1 MRQPFPSLVIRAN
14 SFEAQ
19 GSFAQNQATFLNP
32 DPKVVSDL
40 RALLE
45 EKNAGV
51 VAHFYMDAELQGV
64 LTACDWPHIFISD
77 SLAMADAAV
86 RMAEAGAKAV
96 FVLGVDF
103 MSENVRAVMDHA
115 GHADVPVYRLAVEDI
130 GCSLAESA
138 QGPAYRAWLN
148 KAAKN
153 DNALHVIYIN
163 TGLDVKAKAHVV
175 VPTIT
180 CTSSNVLKTI
190 LQADTQI
197 PNLSVHYGPD
207 TYMGQNLEVLFNTLA
222 DQDDSVIQA
231 LHPAHN
237 QASVRDLASRFDVFP
252 NGNCVVH
259 HMFGD
264 AVAKQVEEDYADAYV
279 TAHLEVPGEMF
290 ALGARAQTQGRGVVG
305 STSNILNFIKAKLA
319 EATEREGAEVLRFV
333 LGTESGMLTAI
344 VRAVRDLLAE
354 SGRDDLGVEI
364 IFPVA
369 QEAIAQTGDELGILP
384 GVSGGEGCSVAGGCA
399 SCPFMKMNELEGLFS
414 LLEAMGSQDLA
425 AYHPKAYSEQLAGRS
440 LAQVGTEPIL
450 HMRHFQRTGEMP
462 AELVSQVIAGSPA
475 GSPAG

>member
-1 MRQPFPSLVIRAN
+1 M
-14 SFEAQ
+14 
-19 GSFAQNQATFLNP
+19 
-32 DPKVVSDL
+32 
-40 RALLE
+40 
-45 EKNAGV
+45 
-51 VAHFYMDAELQGV
+51 
-64 LTACDWPHIFISD
+64 
-77 SLAMADAAV
+77 
-86 RMAEAGAKAV
+86 
-96 FVLGVDF
+96 
-103 MSENVRAVMDHA
+103 
-115 GHADVPVYRLAVEDI
+115 
-130 GCSLAESA
+130 
-138 QGPAYRAWLN
+138 
-148 KAAKN
+148 
-153 DNALHVIYIN
+153 
-163 TGLDVKAKAHVV
+163 

-207 TYMGQNLEVLFNTLA
+207 TYMGQNLEVLFRTLA
-222 DQDDSVIQA
+222 DQDDAVIQA

-264 AVAKQVEEDYADAYV
+264 AVARQVEEDYADAYI

-305 STSNILNFIKAKLA
+305 STSNILDFIKAKLA
-319 EATEREGAEVLRFV
+319 EAAQEKGPRVLRFV

-369 QEAIAQTGDELGILP
+369 QDAVAQTGDALGILP
-384 GVSGGEGCSVAGGCA
+384 GIAGGEGCSVAGGCA

-414 LLEAMGSQDLA
+414 LLQAMGSQDLTP
-425 AYHPKAYSEQLAGRS
+425 YHPKAYSEQLGGRS

-450 HMRHFQRTGEMP
+450 YMRHFQRTGQLP
-462 AELVSQVIAGSPA
+462 AELLELVVAGEQ
-475 GSPAG
+475 

>member
-1 MRQPFPSLVIRAN
+1 M
-14 SFEAQ
+14 
-19 GSFAQNQATFLNP
+19 
-32 DPKVVSDL
+32 
-40 RALLE
+40 
-45 EKNAGV
+45 
-51 VAHFYMDAELQGV
+51 
-64 LTACDWPHIFISD
+64 
-77 SLAMADAAV
+77 
-86 RMAEAGAKAV
+86 
-96 FVLGVDF
+96 
-103 MSENVRAVMDHA
+103 
-115 GHADVPVYRLAVEDI
+115 
-130 GCSLAESA
+130 
-138 QGPAYRAWLN
+138 
-148 KAAKN
+148 
-153 DNALHVIYIN
+153 
-163 TGLDVKAKAHVV
+163 
-175 VPTIT
+175 
-180 CTSSNVLKTI
+180 
-190 LQADTQI
+190 
-197 PNLSVHYGPD
+197 
-207 TYMGQNLEVLFNTLA
+207 
-222 DQDDSVIQA
+222 
-231 LHPAHN
+231 
-237 QASVRDLASRFDVFP
+237 
-252 NGNCVVH
+252 
-259 HMFGD
+259 
-264 AVAKQVEEDYADAYV
+264 AKQVEEDYADAYV

-369 QEAIAQTGDELGILP
+369 QDAIAQTGDELGILP